1 MAAVKSPSNSAP
13 NANAA
18 NQGASNADSQGDRT
32 LTLEMVLR
40 ELSADALVD
49 PELIETLRTN
59 AKFRSYDHPLTL
71 IAEQKWRSNKP
82 PMRVLTLEALSEWF
96 AARIDVPYLHIDP
109 LRVDFTAVGSVMS
122 TSYANRYRILPV
134 AVTADTVTV
143 ATSEPFVRSWIPELS
158 NLLRRRVELVFAN
171 PLDVKRY
178 VAEFFAL
185 AQSVRR
191 AQEKATDDKSAISSF
206 EQLVQLGGP
215 NAPTPDANDRHIVRI
230 VDWLWQFA
238 FEQRASDIHIEPRR
252 DFGVVRFRIDGVL
265 HQVYQI
271 PPAVLTAMVSRV
283 KLLARMEI
291 VEKRRP
297 QDGRIKTVSPEG
309 VEVELRVATMPT
321 AFGEKIVMRIFDPE
335 VLLRDFRD
343 LGFSDDDLARWEKMI
358 ARPNGI
364 ILVTGPTGSGKTTT
378 LYSTLKTLATPEVN
392 VCTIEDP
399 IEMVEPAFNQMQVQT
414 QIGVDFE
421 SGVRTLMRQDP
432 DIIMV
437 GEIRDLPT
445 AEMAVQAALT
455 GHLVL
460 STLHTNDAPTAIT
473 RLVDLGVPAYL
484 VNSTVLG
491 VMAQRLVRTL
501 CAACKQPAEPIND
514 ELWAALTK
522 PYRASKPSV
531 THKAVG
537 CLECRMTGFRGRAGL
552 YEVMQMTPE
561 MRKLVGA
568 GAGIDEMREQ
578 AFRDGMKPLRA
589 SGAHKIA
596 TGLTT
601 VEEVERVAPPV

>member
-1 MAAVKSPSNSAP
+1 MAAVKPLLPPGSPSSA
-13 NANAA
+13 AA
-18 NQGASNADSQGDRT
+18 PSQPDRA
-32 LTLEMVLR
+32 LTLDLVLR
-40 ELSADALVD
+40 ELETDQLVD
-49 PELIETLRTN
+49 SALIEGLRTT
-59 AKFRSYDHPLTL
+59 ARFRNYEHPLTL
-71 IAEQKWRSNKP
+71 VAEQKWRSAKP
-82 PMRVLTLEALSEWF
+82 PKRVLTLEALSEWL
-96 AARIDVPYLHIDP
+96 AGRIQVPYLHIDP
-109 LRVDFTAVGSVMS
+109 LKVDFAAVGSVMS
-122 TSYANRYRILPV
+122 SSYANRYRILPV
-134 AVTADTVTV
+134 AVTPDVVTV

-158 NLLRRRVELVFAN
+158 QLLRRRVELVFAN

-191 AQEKATDDKSAISSF
+191 AQEKAADDKSAISSF
-206 EQLVQLGGP
+206 EQLVQVGTQPGG
-215 NAPTPDANDRHIVRI
+215 ATPDANDRHIVRI
-230 VDWLWQFA
+230 VDWLWQYA

-252 DFGVVRFRIDGVL
+252 DSGVVRFRIDGVL

-271 PPAVLTAMVSRV
+271 PQAVLTAMVSRI

-297 QDGRIKTVSPEG
+297 QDGRIKTLSPDG
-309 VEVELRVATMPT
+309 TEVELRVATMPT
-321 AFGEKIVMRIFDPE
+321 AFGEKVVMRIFDPE

-343 LGFSDDDLARWEKMI
+343 LGFSDDDLARWEQMI
-358 ARPNGI
+358 ARPHGI

-392 VCTIEDP
+392 VCTVEDP
-399 IEMVEPAFNQMQVQT
+399 IEMVEPLFNQMQVQP

-421 SGVRTLMRQDP
+421 NGVRTLMRQDP

-437 GEIRDLPT
+437 GEIRDLAT

-473 RLVDLGVPAYL
+473 RLIDLGVPPYL
-484 VNSTVLG
+484 VNSTVVG

-501 CAACKQPAEPIND
+501 CPTCRTPAEAIPD
-514 ELWAALTK
+514 EEWAALTK
-522 PYRASKPSV
+522 PYRATKPAL
-531 THKAVG
+531 TYQAAG
-537 CLECRMTGFRGRAGL
+537 CLDCRMTGYRGRAGL
-552 YEVMQMTPE
+552 YEVMLMTPE
-561 MRKLVGA
+561 MRKLVNRGA
-568 GAGIDEMREQ
+568 GMDEIREQ

>member
-1 MAAVKSPSNSAP
+1 MATEKTSPNVSTST
-13 NANAA
+13 NAGSGPPAA
-18 NQGASNADSQGDRT
+18 DRA
-32 LTLEMVLR
+32 LTLDFVLR
-40 ELSADALVD
+40 EMAADGLVD
-49 PELIETLRTN
+49 RSLIDGLRDT
-59 AKFRSYDHPLTL
+59 AKYRSYDHPLTL
-71 IAEQKWRSNKP
+71 IAEQKWRGEKAP
-82 PMRVLTLEALSEWF
+82 KRLLTLEMLSEWL
-96 AARIDVPYLHIDP
+96 AARLKVPYLHIDP
-109 LRVDFTAVGSVMS
+109 LKVDFAAVGSVMS
-122 TSYANRYRILPV
+122 SSYANRYRILPV
-134 AVTADTVTV
+134 AVTPDSVTV

-191 AQEKATDDKSAISSF
+191 AQEKASTDDKSAISSF
-206 EQLVQLGGP
+206 EQLVQLGAQGG
-215 NAPTPDANDRHIVRI
+215 AAPDANDRHIVRI
-230 VDWLWQFA
+230 VDWLWQYA
-238 FEQRASDIHIEPRR
+238 FEQRASDIHNEPRR
-252 DFGVVRFRIDGVL
+252 DSGVVRFRIDGVL

-271 PPAVLTAMVSRV
+271 PPVVLTAMVSRV

-297 QDGRIKTVSPEG
+297 QDGRIKTVTPEG
-309 VEVELRVATMPT
+309 QEVELRVATMPT

-343 LGFSDDDLARWEKMI
+343 LGFSDDDLSRWETMI
-358 ARPNGI
+358 ARAHGI

-392 VCTIEDP
+392 VCTVEDP
-399 IEMVEPAFNQMQVQT
+399 IEMVEPAFNQMQVQP

-473 RLVDLGVPAYL
+473 RLIDLGVPPYL
-484 VNSTVLG
+484 VNSTVIG

-501 CAACKQPAEPIND
+501 CANCKAPAEPLSD
-514 ELWAALTK
+514 EQWAALTK
-522 PYRASKPSV
+522 PYRASRPSI
-531 THKAVG
+531 TYKAVG
-537 CLECRMTGFRGRAGL
+537 CLDCRMTGYRGRAGL
-552 YEVMQMTPE
+552 YEVMTMTPE
-561 MRKLVGA
+561 LRKLVVA
-568 GAGIDEMREQ
+568 GAGMDELREQ

>member
-1 MAAVKSPSNSAP
+1 MAAVKSPPVSSPPSAI
-13 NANAA
+13 AK
-18 NQGASNADSQGDRT
+18 GASASDSSGDRA
-32 LTLEMVLR
+32 LTLELVLR
-40 ELSADALVD
+40 ELAADALVD
-49 PELIETLRTN
+49 AELTDALRTN

-82 PMRVLTLEALSEWF
+82 PKRVLTLEALSEWF
-96 AARIDVPYLHIDP
+96 AGRINVPYLHIDP
-109 LRVDFTAVGSVMS
+109 LRVDFTAVGTVMS

-134 AVTADTVTV
+134 AVTVDTVTV

-206 EQLVQLGGP
+206 EQLVQVGGP

-399 IEMVEPAFNQMQVQT
+399 IEMVEPSFNQMQVQT

-473 RLVDLGVPAYL
+473 RLVDLGVPPYL
-484 VNSTVLG
+484 VNSTVIG

-501 CAACKQPAEPIND
+501 CAACKEPAEPLDD

-522 PYRASKPSV
+522 PYRASKPAV
-531 THKAVG
+531 TYKAVG
-537 CLECRMTGFRGRAGL
+537 CLECRMTGYRGRAGL

-561 MRKLVGA
+561 LRKMVGA
-568 GAGIDEMREQ
+568 GAGLDEMREQ

-601 VEEVERVAPPV
+601 IEEVERVAPPV

>member
-1 MAAVKSPSNSAP
+1 MESS
-13 NANAA
+13 
-18 NQGASNADSQGDRT
+18 GDRP

-40 ELSADALVD
+40 ELAADALVD
-49 PELIETLRTN
+49 AELIEALRTN

-82 PMRVLTLEALSEWF
+82 PKRVLTLEALSEWF
-96 AARIDVPYLHIDP
+96 AGRINVPYLHIDP
-109 LRVDFTAVGSVMS
+109 LRVDFTAVGTVMS

-134 AVTADTVTV
+134 AVTVETVTV

-158 NLLRRRVELVFAN
+158 SLLRRRVELVFAN

-206 EQLVQLGGP
+206 EQLVQVGGP

-399 IEMVEPAFNQMQVQT
+399 IEMVEPSFNQMQVQT

-473 RLVDLGVPAYL
+473 RLVDLGVPPYL
-484 VNSTVLG
+484 VNSTVIG

-501 CAACKQPAEPIND
+501 CAACKEPAEPLDD

-522 PYRASKPSV
+522 PYRASKPPV
-531 THKAVG
+531 TYKAVG
-537 CLECRMTGFRGRAGL
+537 CLECRMTGYRGRAGL

-561 MRKLVGA
+561 LRKMVGA
-568 GAGIDEMREQ
+568 GAGLDEMREQ

-601 VEEVERVAPPV
+601 IEEVERVAPPV